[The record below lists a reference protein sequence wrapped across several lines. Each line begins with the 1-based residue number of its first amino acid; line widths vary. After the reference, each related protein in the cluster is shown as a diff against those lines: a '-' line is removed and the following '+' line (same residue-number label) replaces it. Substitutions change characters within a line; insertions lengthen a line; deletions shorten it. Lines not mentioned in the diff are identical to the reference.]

1 MTKLARYIAR
11 FSEWII
17 HALELILLAIT
28 IFGLIE
34 WWGSSWLVAVLW
46 PVALFIVVFVVVY
59 RLIRGKWPNFFATA
73 LGSLTGCGW
82 AILIFP
88 GLLIFPIVY
97 RFVEGE
103 WHVTYLC
110 LWAALFVVR
119 LVQEFFQ
126 REKAHS

>member
-11 FSEWII
+11 FWEWII
-17 HALELILLAIT
+17 YALELVLLAII
-28 IFGLIE
+28 IFGLTE
-34 WWGSSWLVAVLW
+34 WWGSSWLVAVLL
-46 PVALFIVVFVVVY
+46 PIALFIVVFTVIY
-59 RLIRGKWPNFFATA
+59 RLIRGKWPHFFATA

-119 LVQEFFQ
+119 LVQELFQ
-126 REKAHS
+126 REKADS